1 VVEPGLPLTLLTL
14 TKKKKKKTTRGED
27 FTIPLSIK
35 YYLLK

>member
-14 TKKKKKKTTRGED
+14 KKIKKKTTRGED
-27 FTIPLSIK
+27 FTISLFIK